1 MSGATVADFLGY
13 WQREGEA
20 TERRGDYDWMASLIP
35 GNRVLEIGCG
45 PGYSTKALANRG
57 LSVLSVD
64 ALPECL
70 AAAKAGLGT
79 TSNVEF
85 LATDMDALDETA
97 KLAIAAF
104 QPDAVAC
111 WLMGAPAD
119 RTGASAD
126 RVGQS
131 AVVAYRERLHRR
143 VAELATA
150 LPGVKAVHLVDRTAI
165 AWQAK
170 DIGRDILVKYHA
182 EKTFNGLPFRTDR
195 QGATYRKIDDPV
207 AQRQASRQ
215 LHPSMKNVVPVLASL
230 LAERI

>member
-13 WQREGEA
+13 WQREGAA

-35 GNRVLEIGCG
+35 GRRVLEIGCG
-45 PGYSTKALANRG
+45 PGYSTKALVNRG
-57 LSVLSVD
+57 LSVLSLD
-64 ALPECL
+64 TLPECI
-70 AAAKAGLGT
+70 AAAKAGLGAT
-79 TSNVEF
+79 CDVEF
-85 LATDMDALDETA
+85 LATDLEALDETA
-97 KLAIAAF
+97 KAAIAAF

-119 RTGASAD
+119 TTGASPD
-126 RVGQS
+126 RAGQP
-131 AVVAYRERLHRR
+131 AVVAYRERMHRR
-143 VAELATA
+143 VAELATS
-150 LPGVKAVHLVDRTAI
+150 LPCVKVVHLVDRTAI

-170 DIGRDILVKYHA
+170 DIGRDILARYHG

-195 QGATYRKIDDPV
+195 QGATYRKIDDPS
-207 AQRQASRQ
+207 ALRQASRQ